1 MNKMVVLL
9 GVLLVGALGAAGFY
23 WFQADKAKTEV
34 QEVSVKPLFFPMEKF
49 VMSVNSDPNSR
60 YLVLELTLV
69 THKPDTVAALK
80 EATPLLRNAMV
91 EHFAKSSHLEVKL
104 AMQQIE
110 EVQKLLLARFNQTL
124 TDNKFEDQLDNVLI
138 TNIFIQ

>member
-9 GVLLVGALGAAGFY
+9 GVLLVGALGTAGFF

-91 EHFAKSSHLEVKL
+91 ELS
-104 AMQQIE
+104 
-110 EVQKLLLARFNQTL
+110 
-124 TDNKFEDQLDNVLI
+124 LI
-138 TNIFIQ
+138 HI